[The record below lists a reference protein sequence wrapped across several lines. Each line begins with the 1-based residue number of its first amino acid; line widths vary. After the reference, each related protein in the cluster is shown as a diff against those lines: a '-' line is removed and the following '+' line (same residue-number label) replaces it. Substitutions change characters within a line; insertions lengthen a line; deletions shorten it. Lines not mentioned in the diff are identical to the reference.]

1 VKAEYWRLLQT
12 ILAAI
17 FPFMCEVSV
26 IFAGRIAH
34 RDQQV
39 AMIAEGGGGRT
50 FGLDRGGDRRGVHT
64 AGRNCDA
71 RFGCDRGCG
80 HTSKHNAS
88 PSRRTRNI
96 YRHPSRMGTLS
107 FAGAFLAVLT
117 WQGRWWTTS

>member
-39 AMIAEGGGGRT
+39 AMIAEGSGGRT
-50 FGLDRGGDRRGVHT
+50 FGRDRGGDRRGVHT

-71 RFGCDRGCG
+71 ATEGVVTRVSTTLRRHVG
-80 HTSKHNAS
+80 HVTSIAT
-88 PSRRTRNI
+88 P
-96 YRHPSRMGTLS
+96 
-107 FAGAFLAVLT
+107 LA
-117 WQGRWWTTS
+117 